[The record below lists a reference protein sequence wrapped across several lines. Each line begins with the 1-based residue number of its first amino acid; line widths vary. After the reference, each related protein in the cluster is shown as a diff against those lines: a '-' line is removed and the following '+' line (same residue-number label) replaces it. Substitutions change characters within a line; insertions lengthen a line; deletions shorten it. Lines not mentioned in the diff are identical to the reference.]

1 MEFKLLDCTLRDGGY
16 YNNWNFSKNEIQN
29 YINNIQSTGIKYV
42 ELGFRFNEKKK
53 IKGLTAYTDQ
63 KLLKSLKLPKNMD
76 FGIMVN
82 AGSLIRKNKFQVR
95 ILKNLVNKKNTEK
108 LNFVRLACHEKEVF
122 HLAKCFRYLRENN
135 LNIFFNFMQIS
146 EINLNSLSK
155 ILSFLKKQKI
165 QNLYLADSLGC
176 LRPSQLKKIILFIQ
190 KGWKFE
196 IGLHAHDN
204 LNKALTNSI
213 FAIKN
218 NVKWIDSTVT
228 GMGRG
233 PETCE
238 LKIFLNFQKILSLQI
253 NLQILLTFLKNLK
266 KNIIGDQTNI
276 INLPQKKKYILLT
289 FKKYYLIKDTKKGNI
304 LTL

>member
-1 MEFKLLDCTLRDGGY
+1 M
-16 YNNWNFSKNEIQN
+16 
-29 YINNIQSTGIKYV
+29 
-42 ELGFRFNEKKK
+42 
-53 IKGLTAYTDQ
+53 
-63 KLLKSLKLPKNMD
+63 
-76 FGIMVN
+76 
-82 AGSLIRKNKFQVR
+82 
-95 ILKNLVNKKNTEK
+95 
-108 LNFVRLACHEKEVF
+108 RLACHEKEVF

-135 LNIFFNFMQIS
+135 LNIFVNLMQIS

-228 GMGRG
+228 GMGQG
-233 PETCE
+233 PGTCE
-238 LKIFLNFQKILSLQI
+238 LKIFLNFQKIMSSQI

-266 KNIIGDQTNI
+266 KYNWGPN
-276 INLPQKKKYILLT
+276 
-289 FKKYYLIKDTKKGNI
+289 KYYKFAAEKKIHPTYIQKILSDKRYKKREYLNIMNLIQV
-304 LTL
+304 